1 MMKSLILI
9 PCLFFLASCQNIN
22 EASNHD
28 DLTSKHELIQKQEF
42 NVSVSPQDFSSSSEK
57 SFDYESQEATLFET
71 NITLVDFNS
80 SQEAKVLKA
89 IEILK
94 KVVRSNE
101 FKEKV
106 LQFSYKGK
114 NQFVDNNGLTN
125 AEIYQK
131 LLEGSEELSPAM
143 DYEMDLELELYFS
156 RRSTVGYTYPDELKV
171 WINTKF
177 FNTYTPAQVAGNIF
191 HEWTHKLGFEH
202 AYRYSSKRDASVPY
216 ALGYLVEEL
225 GKKYL

>member
-1 MMKSLILI
+1 MMKSLMLI
-9 PCLFFLASCQNIN
+9 PCLFSLASCQNN
-22 EASNHD
+22 KEFSNHNVVN
-28 DLTSKHELIQKQEF
+28 SQQEF
-42 NVSVSPQDFSSSSEK
+42 HESVSLQNFSSSDEK
-57 SFDYESQEATLFET
+57 SFSQESQEANSFET
-71 NITLVDFNS
+71 NISLVEFNP

-89 IEILK
+89 IEIIK

-106 LQFSYKGK
+106 LQFTYKGK

-125 AEIYQK
+125 VEIYQK
-131 LLEGSEELSPAM
+131 LLEGSEELSPAI
-143 DYEMDLELELYFS
+143 DYEMDLELELYYS

-177 FNTYTPAQVAGNIF
+177 FNTYTSAQVAGNVF

-202 AYRYSSKRDASVPY
+202 AYRYSTKRDASVPY
-216 ALGYLVEEL
+216 ALGYLVQEL